1 MRTFAIILALA
12 WTLIGVAGCS
22 GRNEGRPVSAP
33 PASYT
38 MLGDGGQQL
47 RLAFNQSRG
56 SVRLV
61 LLVDPTCAVCLR
73 GLADVNADLLATT
86 ADPRLQTFIVFE
98 PVIGGKASDIAPAA
112 SLLRNAH
119 LHLFWNAGGGFG
131 HLYATAVDL
140 RRHGKLV
147 NAWDVWTIYGP
158 DATWGDAAPPRPA
171 LLMHQLPTP
180 DNPDY
185 RYLDGKVFAQTAR
198 AMLAKLPA
206 RSAAAQ
212 SGSAAHG

>member
-1 MRTFAIILALA
+1 MRTFVIGLALA
-12 WTLIGVAGCS
+12 LTLIGTAGCEARS
-22 GRNEGRPVSAP
+22 QDKPVSASS
-33 PASYT
+33 ATYT
-38 MLGDGGQQL
+38 MLDDDGHQL
-47 RLAFNQSRG
+47 RQAFNQAKG

-73 GLADVNADLLATT
+73 GMVDVNADLLAVT

-112 SLLRNAH
+112 SLLSNAH

-131 HLYATAVDL
+131 RLYVTAVDL

-147 NAWDVWTIYGP
+147 NAWDVWTVYGP
-158 DATWGDAAPPRPA
+158 DATWEGAALPRPA
-171 LLMHQLPTP
+171 LLMHQLPML

-206 RSAAAQ
+206 QSAAP
-212 SGSAAHG
+212 